1 MRLSAFVLLD
11 GPATLNQSALVEAL
25 RRRYPNLDWDVTG
38 DSASAKPEGACMIR
52 CGSHVATVTSKP
64 APLAYDEVLWTRAS
78 NSWPN
83 ARDAAGRHRAHLVV
97 SMIGANENRVECAR
111 LTTAVIGGVVA
122 LTSNSCAVVWGP
134 RAVTRAP
141 QAWRDMSL
149 RAFAPFP
156 DYPFTLWVDIVPFN
170 SGQNAGAVTVGLAF
184 FADREIEFEVDGIDK
199 AIVTDRVTSLA
210 SYLIEHGTAV
220 KDRDIIGASEP
231 ERTQVHF
238 RGSRFG
244 SWPVFAVGSDR
255 AFQMQLKAYS
265 VIPAT
270 IAKDHPLL
278 TMLGKVGLF
287 DATSPDNQVQLRPAD
302 FVSENRLEVYDKG
315 IQGVLSHILTTDR
328 YVTADKT
335 ARLALARGDVEAAKS
350 ALMPFVQDIK
360 FLQRSAREGLTQ
372 GKVFMFRPKSS

>member
-1 MRLSAFVLLD
+1 MSLSAFVLLD
-11 GPATLNQSALVEAL
+11 GPAMLNESALVETL
-25 RRRYPNLDWDVTG
+25 RQRYPNLNWDVTG
-38 DSASAKPEGACMIR
+38 DSASAKPEGACVIR
-52 CGSHVATVTSKP
+52 CGSHVATVTPKQV
-64 APLAYDEVLWTRAS
+64 PLAYDEVLWTRAS

-83 ARDAAGRHRAHLVV
+83 ARDAAGHHRAQLVV
-97 SMIGANENRVECAR
+97 SIIANQNRLECAR
-111 LTTAVIGGVVA
+111 LTTAVIGSVVA

-141 QAWRDMSL
+141 QVWRDMSL

-156 DYPFTLWVDIVPFN
+156 EYPFTLWVDIVPFN
-170 SGQNAGAVTVGLAF
+170 SGPNTGAVTVGLASF
-184 FADREIEFEVDGIDK
+184 VDREIEFEVDGMDK
-199 AIVTDRVTSLA
+199 AIVTDRVTNLA
-210 SYLIEHGTAV
+210 SYLIEHGAIV
-220 KDRDIIGASEP
+220 KDRDIIGGPEP

-255 AFQMQLKAYS
+255 AFRTQLKTYY

-278 TMLGKVGLF
+278 TMLGRVGLF
-287 DATSPDNQVQLRPAD
+287 DASSPDNQVQLRPAD
-302 FVSENRLEVYDKG
+302 YVSENRLEIYDKG

-328 YVTADKT
+328 YVTADKA
-335 ARLALARGDVEAAKS
+335 ARLALARGDVETAKS

-360 FLQRSAREGLTQ
+360 FLQKSARDGLTQ
-372 GKVFMFRPKSS
+372 GKVFMFRPKSN